1 MKKKRLAKILKTPL
15 TKVNY
20 KNPHV
25 SDEDRKFMKEELGID
40 IDIEY
45 CEYIR
50 SKRGKKEIRKNW
62 KHDLDYFD

>member
-1 MKKKRLAKILKTPL
+1 MKKKRLTKILKTPL

-40 IDIEY
+40 IDVEC
-45 CEYIR
+45 CEYLR
-50 SKRGKKEIRKNW
+50 SKKGKKEIRNCYS
-62 KHDLDYFD
+62 DNTI

>member
-1 MKKKRLAKILKTPL
+1 MKKKKLTKILKTPL

-40 IDIEY
+40 IDVEY
-45 CEYIR
+45 CEYLR
-50 SKRGKKEIRKNW
+50 SKRGKKEIKKNY
-62 KHDLDYFD
+62 KQDIE